1 MFHNKFVTLAFLLSV
16 FSALVCAAQLDV
28 SLDKANLPGTAAPL
42 PIAEQ
47 EEGVEKP
54 KPTTTTVPS
63 TSSSTSS
70 TTTTTT
76 TTTTTPAPTT
86 PIPTT
91 STAAPTTTTTLAP
104 NTTTVAP
111 ITTTP
116 APAPFPAPEIGK
128 WNSSC
133 IILHF
138 AAQLN
143 FTYETKDNKTATR
156 LFNIPKDA
164 KVEDSNCAN
173 ISQSIHIIWGPA
185 DAIHSMVWQ
194 FDIVNKS
201 SELKQIFFSLPLTS
215 DHFPDAKDNQTIQ
228 LIHTGD
234 DFITPAKMSY
244 HCTRAQK
251 FNLTEVVLDHTVV
264 GTITLSN
271 VQVEAFITDKRDTF
285 STAMDCDGP
294 KTMDIVPIA
303 VGIAMAALILI
314 VLISYLC
321 ARRRSTSR
329 GYMSF

>member
-1 MFHNKFVTLAFLLSV
+1 MPVRRTEQDRPFCMKLVNPQLKPVPKRPTPSKIIGFFIACDDLMLS
-16 FSALVCAAQLDV
+16 
-28 SLDKANLPGTAAPL
+28 
-42 PIAEQ
+42 
-47 EEGVEKP
+47 
-54 KPTTTTVPS
+54 
-63 TSSSTSS
+63 
-70 TTTTTT
+70 
-76 TTTTTPAPTT
+76 
-86 PIPTT
+86 
-91 STAAPTTTTTLAP
+91 
-104 NTTTVAP
+104 P

-116 APAPFPAPEIGK
+116 APAPFPAPDVGV

-133 IILHF
+133 IIVHL

-143 FTYETKDNKTATR
+143 FTYETKDNKNASR
-156 LFNIPKDA
+156 LYNIPADA
-164 KVEDSNCAN
+164 KVEDSNCAEL
-173 ISQSIHIIWGPA
+173 SQTIHLAWGPV
-185 DAIHSMVWQ
+185 DAIHSMVLQ
-194 FDIVNKS
+194 FDLVNKS
-201 SELKQIFFSLPLTS
+201 SELKQIYITLPLTS

-228 LIHTGD
+228 LIHQGD
-234 DFITPAKMSY
+234 DFVTPAKMSY

-251 FNLTEVVLDHTVV
+251 FNLTEIMQDSKIL

-271 VQVEAFITDKRDTF
+271 VQAEAFITDNRNTF

>member
-1 MFHNKFVTLAFLLSV
+1 MFHNKYLTLTLVLSIC
-16 FSALVCAAQLDV
+16 SALVCAAQIDV
-28 SLDKANLPGTAAPL
+28 SLDKANLPAAAAAVTPVV
-42 PIAEQ
+42 
-47 EEGVEKP
+47 EGVEKP
-54 KPTTTTVPS
+54 KSTTPTTM
-63 TSSSTSS
+63 SS
-70 TTTTTT
+70 TTS
-76 TTTTTPAPTT
+76 TTTPAPTT
-86 PIPTT
+86 STTTPAPTT
-91 STAAPTTTTTLAP
+91 STAAPTTTTVAP
-104 NTTTVAP
+104 TTPTAAP

-116 APAPFPAPEIGK
+116 APAPYPAPEIGM

-133 IILHF
+133 IIMHF

-143 FTYETKDNKTATR
+143 VTYETKDNKTASR
-156 LFNIPKDA
+156 LYNIPKDA

-173 ISQSIHIIWGPA
+173 VSQNIHIIWGPVE
-185 DAIHSMVWQ
+185 AIHSMVLQ
-194 FDIVNKS
+194 FDRVNKS
-201 SELKQIFFSLPLTS
+201 SELKQIIITLPLTS
-215 DHFPDAKDNQTIQ
+215 DHFPDAKDNETIQ

-234 DFITPAKMSY
+234 EFVTPVQMSY

-251 FNLTEVVLDHTVV
+251 FNMTEVMQDTKVI
-264 GTITLSN
+264 GTIMLSN
-271 VQVEAFITDKRDTF
+271 VQTEAFIMDHRTTF

>member
-1 MFHNKFVTLAFLLSV
+1 MFHNKYFTLTLVLSIC
-16 FSALVCAAQLDV
+16 SALVCAAQFDV
-28 SLDKANLPGTAAPL
+28 SLDNAKLPADGAASVAPVV
-42 PIAEQ
+42 AKD
-47 EEGVEKP
+47 EGVEKP
-54 KPTTTTVPS
+54 KSTTPTTT
-63 TSSSTSS
+63 SSTSS
-70 TTTTTT
+70 TTTTTS
-76 TTTTTPAPTT
+76 TTTTPAPTT
-86 PIPTT
+86 
-91 STAAPTTTTTLAP
+91 AAPTTTTVAPTTPAAP

-116 APAPFPAPEIGK
+116 APAPFPAPEIGM

-133 IILHF
+133 IIMHF

-143 FTYETKDNKTATR
+143 VTYETKDNKTASR
-156 LFNIPKDA
+156 LYNIPKDA

-173 ISQSIHIIWGPA
+173 ISQTIHITWGPVEA
-185 DAIHSMVWQ
+185 VHSMVLQ
-194 FDIVNKS
+194 FDMVNKT
-201 SELKQIFFSLPLTS
+201 SELKQIYITLPLTS
-215 DHFPDAKDNQTIQ
+215 DHFPDAKDNETIQ

-234 DFITPAKMSY
+234 EFVTPVQMSY

-251 FNLTEVVLDHTVV
+251 FNMTEVMQDSKVI

-271 VQVEAFITDKRDTF
+271 VQTEAFITDHRNTF